1 MSVTFYI
8 FMCSITIFRYKY
20 IVQTFTKLHS
30 IHTAIRQYNLQFET
44 AIIYNRVKFQEKIPI
59 FQDINDN
66 SRTNY
71 RFSRTRM
78 NPPACLL
85 LNVFSTTTDQSS
97 FIRTQRYTINAVLR
111 CHYLRSR
118 RLCRRETP
126 PKTRPPVLRSSTRRL
141 ETISWAGARP
151 SRLSCFVSCFRRY
164 LFQIGPGAGER
175 ENNLCHQTDRN

>member
-1 MSVTFYI
+1 M
-8 FMCSITIFRYKY
+8 
-20 IVQTFTKLHS
+20 HS

-44 AIIYNRVKFQEKIPI
+44 AFIYHRVKFQKKIPI
-59 FQDINDN
+59 FQDNKDN
-66 SRTNY
+66 SRSNY

-78 NPPACLL
+78 NPVYCLTYF
-85 LNVFSTTTDQSS
+85 LNNFGSKIFYLNAKVYDKCS
-97 FIRTQRYTINAVLR
+97 FEVSL
-111 CHYLRSR
+111 LRSR
-118 RLCRRETP
+118 RLLRCDSPARNSPGDT
-126 PKTRPPVLRSSTRRL
+126 TPVLRSSTRRL